1 MKKKLWWFGIPV
13 AIGVYLIYKQF
24 SKPKDP
30 KDPEDPKPDPKPD
43 PKDPKKPDP
52 KVSVYP
58 LKKGSKNSVVGQL
71 QNLLLS
77 CNPKALP
84 KYGADNDFGTE
95 TETALLKYTGKK
107 TVDSQAELY
116 KINCFKINLGLW

>member
-30 KDPEDPKPDPKPD
+30 KDPPDPPD
-43 PKDPKKPDP
+43 QKNQTQKNQTP

>member
-30 KDPEDPKPDPKPD
+30 KDP
-43 PKDPKKPDP
+43 KDPEE
-52 KVSVYP
+52 VSVYP